1 MEEASSKM
9 KLQSPFEDHAEEYEV
24 EPSHIDVRQIREALG
39 LTQIEFASQFG
50 IALGSIR
57 NWEQNRSEPDATTRS
72 FLIVVKNNP
81 TAVVEALDRERNNSV
96 VRLVTH

>member
-1 MEEASSKM
+1 MENVSKQM
-9 KLQSPFEDHAEEYEV
+9 KIQSPLDDQVEEYEV

-81 TAVVEALDRERNNSV
+81 LDSSFKCNV
-96 VRLVTH
+96 